1 MNTLAILAAK
11 LAQLNDK
18 TLALRDEQDDAI
30 ATGNT
35 ALVRYIDREMHDLD
49 VQAELVQERID
60 QLEREANE
68 LCAPVKYAARRRM
81 LALIG
86 A

>member
-1 MNTLAILAAK
+1 MNTLAILTAK
-11 LAQLNDK
+11 LAELNRK
-18 TLALRDEQDDAI
+18 TLALRDEQDDAL

-35 ALVRYIDREMHDLD
+35 ALVRYIDREMFDLD
-49 VQAELVQERID
+49 MQGEAIQERID

-68 LCAPVKYAARRRM
+68 LCAPVKYAARRRV